1 MKKKIFSSL
10 LCSVIMLNSYSVLAD
25 EVAVTT
31 SEPVVTTEVVAQTP
45 DVVIAIEKQVVTS
58 VEENGSKSIDLST
71 TSEPTSST
79 TTISDST
86 TSSTENVTEIVKED
100 SKPTTVVNNDNYV
113 GTHNY
118 SYTGPKLENIDQI
131 SQTTETET
139 TTTGQTT
146 STIEVAKQYDVIL
159 ETTEEASVGTLT
171 PLGVADESKP
181 VGLLEY
187 LHRLPNTSSKIMK
200 LSVLSGTFVISG
212 LIIGLLYKFSRKIFG

>member
-1 MKKKIFSSL
+1 
-10 LCSVIMLNSYSVLAD
+10 MLNSYSVLAD

-45 DVVIAIEKQVVTS
+45 DVVIAIEEQVVTS
-58 VEENGSKSIDLST
+58 VEENGSKLIDLST
-71 TSEPTSST
+71 TSEPTTST
-79 TTISDST
+79 TTTSDTT
-86 TSSTENVTEIVKED
+86 TSSTENVTEIVKDD

-118 SYTGPKLENIDQI
+118 SYVGPKLENIDQI

-139 TTTGQTT
+139 TTTSQTT
-146 STIEVAKQYDVIL
+146 ASSEVVKQFDMIL
-159 ETTEEASVGTLT
+159 ETTEEPSVGTLT
-171 PLGVADESKP
+171 PLGVTDETKP

-187 LHRLPNTSSKIMK
+187 LHRLPNTSSKVMK
-200 LSVLSGTFVISG
+200 LSVLSGTVVMSG